1 MPVRSILRRAKS
13 IFEKDPNAVLR
24 NVKGV
29 IHVGANTGQEIGLY
43 DRYGLSVVWIE
54 PNPDVFNTL
63 QSNLNGFPR
72 QIAIKGLVTDLENVE
87 YQFHL
92 ANNNGESS
100 SILELNLHQDIWPEI
115 RYEKTISLLSST
127 LPSLL
132 KDNDIDTGNY
142 DMLVM
147 DTQGSELLVLKGAI
161 PILKGFTYIK
171 AEVPDFESYK
181 GCCQLKDLQLFL
193 DQQGFR
199 EYSRHPFAKRRGGGS
214 YFDIIYK
221 KR

>member
-13 IFEKDPNAVLR
+13 MFEKDPNAVLK
-24 NVKGV
+24 NVKGI

-43 DRYGLSVVWIE
+43 DQYGLGVVWIE
-54 PNPDVFNTL
+54 PNPDIFETL
-63 QSNLNGFPR
+63 QSNLLGFPR
-72 QIAIKGLVTDLENVE
+72 QIAIKGLVSDLENVE
-87 YQFHL
+87 YQFHI

-115 RYEKTISLLSST
+115 VYEKTINLHSRT

-132 KDNDIDTGNY
+132 KENNIDNRNY
-142 DMLVM
+142 DMLVL
-147 DTQGSELLVLKGAI
+147 DTQGSELLVLKGAT
-161 PILKGFTYIK
+161 PILQDFNYIK

-193 DQQGFR
+193 DQHGFR
-199 EYSRHPFAKRRGGGS
+199 EYARHQFAKRRGGGS
-214 YFDIIYK
+214 YYDIIYK
-221 KR
+221 KK